1 MKTLF
6 RICTALAFCGVLPL
20 LAAEG
25 DSAPDG
31 GKGESGGH
39 GRRGGHGGKGNVT
52 FLVCPNCHHRLVVR
66 PASGRG
72 HGPGG
77 KEGRGPRRGG
87 KDRRPEN
94 RQQQP
99 NNPPPAEEAKTD

>member
-6 RICTALAFCGVLPL
+6 RLCTALAFCGVLPL
-20 LAAEG
+20 LAADG
-25 DSAPDG
+25 DSAPADG

-39 GRRGGHGGKGNVT
+39 GKRWGHGGKGNVT

-66 PASGRG
+66 SASGRG

-77 KEGRGPRRGG
+77 KEGRDG
-87 KDRRPEN
+87 KEWR
-94 RQQQP
+94 
-99 NNPPPAEEAKTD
+99 